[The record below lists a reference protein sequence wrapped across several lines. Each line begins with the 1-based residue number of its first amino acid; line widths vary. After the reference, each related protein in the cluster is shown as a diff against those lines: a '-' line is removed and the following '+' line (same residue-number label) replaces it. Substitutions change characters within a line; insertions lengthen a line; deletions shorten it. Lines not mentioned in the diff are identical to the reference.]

1 MTEFEPHLIADVT
14 LYSTVD
20 GGRKGPLRGD
30 LHEWF
35 GCPCKLQKSDE
46 QAWDCRF
53 LIKGLVVQPGETRR
67 LGMIFLS
74 REMALPIF
82 TGTGRFYLWEGR
94 IIGEAEVLEPAH
106 QS

>member
-1 MTEFEPHLIADVT
+1 MTEPEPDLIADVT
-14 LYSTVD
+14 LYSTAD

-53 LIKGLVVQPGETRR
+53 LIKGLVIQPGETRR
-67 LGMIFLS
+67 LGVVFLS
-74 REMALPIF
+74 REIALPMF
-82 TGTGRFYLWEGR
+82 VGAGRFYLWEGR
-94 IIGEAEVLEPAH
+94 IVGEAEVV
-106 QS
+106 QSVRKS